1 MENNVNFG
9 KLKISECRVMD
20 SAKKPLWLVWEN
32 NDHLAKDINYE
43 TNAIIFK
50 NGDDLRQDMLT
61 LQVIRI
67 MDHIWRDLEGMD
79 LRMTPY
85 SCLAT
90 GNQVG
95 IIEVVRNSK
104 TVFDIQVGSLYPR
117 NFQIVLSLFSSNKKH
132 HLKL

>member
-1 MENNVNFG
+1 M
-9 KLKISECRVMD
+9 ISQQNRIELEAR
-20 SAKKPLWLVWEN
+20 P
-32 NDHLAKDINYE
+32 
-43 TNAIIFK
+43 
-50 NGDDLRQDMLT
+50 DLRQDMLT

-104 TVFDIQVGSLYPR
+104 TVFDIQVGSIYPR
-117 NFQIVLSLFSSNKKH
+117 NFHISLSLFFQYYTKH
-132 HLKL
+132 RYSFFEIIKPCQPNSLQVPSTSDF

>member
-1 MENNVNFG
+1 
-9 KLKISECRVMD
+9 MD

-104 TVFDIQVGSLYPR
+104 TVFDIQVGSRSTQFSNYLDTF
-117 NFQIVLSLFSSNKKH
+117 FQYHETSLFIFRNYQALSAVFSASALNS
-132 HLKL
+132 